1 MRIEDLEEL
10 KIENLGESIA
20 KLKDQVYTYLNDN
33 AKLDTAFQTLLESF
47 KEIKDQE
54 VYTLLLTLHTNYK
67 DDAKD
72 GKDATIKAIDKILD
86 LYLDSGTKISSRI
99 NAMERAIIK
108 LESSNSQNTWL
119 SKYIMPGLIILM
131 FIWSI
136 SRVDPDAPKFSTHFT
151 KDFVIATRPENL

>member
-86 LYLDSGTKISSRI
+86 LYLDSGTKI
-99 NAMERAIIK
+99 
-108 LESSNSQNTWL
+108 
-119 SKYIMPGLIILM
+119 
-131 FIWSI
+131 
-136 SRVDPDAPKFSTHFT
+136 
-151 KDFVIATRPENL
+151 

>member
-119 SKYIMPGLIILM
+119 SKYIIKNDIEEG
-131 FIWSI
+131 
-136 SRVDPDAPKFSTHFT
+136 
-151 KDFVIATRPENL
+151 E